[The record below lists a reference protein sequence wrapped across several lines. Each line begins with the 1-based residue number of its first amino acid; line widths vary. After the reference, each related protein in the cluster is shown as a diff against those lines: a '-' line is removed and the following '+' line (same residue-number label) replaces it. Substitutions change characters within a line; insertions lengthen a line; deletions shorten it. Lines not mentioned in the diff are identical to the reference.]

1 VPSPRE
7 RLRSAMAGCLRRIS
21 KANGYQTDAGLAV
34 TLEPG
39 QVNDET
45 ASVVAVVIAAQ
56 ARASDLAVRDTHRL
70 TTVGVV
76 AKVPA
81 QQGNAQAA
89 LDAIVDD
96 VERCMRDQQSRF
108 PLGIAFPRYLDMQ
121 PIKPEPGMAWI
132 GAVIQYQTHI
142 PIV

>member
-1 VPSPRE
+1 
-7 RLRSAMAGCLRRIS
+7 MAECLRRIA

-45 ASVVAVVIAAQ
+45 AFVIAVVIAAQ
-56 ARASDLAVRDTHRL
+56 ARASEAAVRDTHRL

-81 QQGNAQAA
+81 QQGDAQAA

-108 PLGIAFPRYLDMQ
+108 PTGIAFPRYLDMQ
-121 PIKPEPGMAWI
+121 PIKPEAGMAWI

>member
-1 VPSPRE
+1 
-7 RLRSAMAGCLRRIS
+7 MAGCLRRIA

-39 QVNDET
+39 HIDDS
-45 ASVVAVVIAAQ
+45 AGAFIAVVIAAQ
-56 ARASDLAVRDTHRL
+56 ARASDAAVRDTHRL

-108 PLGIAFPRYLDMQ
+108 PTGIAFPRYLDMQ
-121 PIKPEPGMAWI
+121 PIKPEAGMGWI
-132 GAVIQYQTHI
+132 GAVVQYQTHI
-142 PIV
+142 PII